1 MPNKNKIIRS
11 IKKIKNA
18 IEEHI
23 KKFEK
28 TLIEKNYG
36 LTFYYYKEFK
46 RKFFPLLIKKYE
58 QLNENG
64 IALIEAYEEKIY
76 ALLEKYNALN
86 IKNNFDKKFEF

>member
-18 IEEHI
+18 IDEHI

-36 LTFYYYKEFK
+36 LAFYYYKEFK
-46 RKFFPLLIKKYE
+46 RKFFPLLIKKYA

-64 IALIEAYEEKIY
+64 KALIKTYEERIH
-76 ALLEKYNALN
+76 ALLQKHNALS
-86 IKNNFDKKFEF
+86 IEDNFNRKFEF